1 MDAQVAIFLAVL
13 AGAAGGEELAGIYS
27 AQLVLRPGL
36 VHKVKGRATI
46 DSKGV
51 LAIAPGATVE
61 FEKNADGSPGV
72 LTVMGRL
79 FAQGKKKQPIVL
91 RGEGVLCVGK
101 RLTIRES
108 LRVKAQS
115 PVCGLAYAAFD
126 GVALSVIEGDAQLV
140 NCAFADAGIRATGGK
155 LMLGQCTVRGAP
167 NAGLEIERYDT
178 YPTVQVAACTFERCD
193 VGASIAV
200 KTLRPARAYI
210 MLTAC
215 NFLKNQTASI
225 VYDDSVNLAL
235 GRVHFDGELDCP
247 RGRLIV
253 KEPARTPITHA
264 RAAKE
269 VEALLPE
276 R

>member
-61 FEKNADGSPGV
+61 FE
-72 LTVMGRL
+72 MGRL